1 MLSTIIINTIDSQN
15 YPVVVYVCSFVF
27 DNCILTNTINSQSEL
42 PFNVTIP
49 NDYIESNQ
57 IILKLVDSSGCEYF
71 IPHTCPTP
79 TPSVTPTYTPT
90 YTPSLTNTPTVTL
103 TRTTTKTPTSTPSL

>member
-1 MLSTIIINTIDSQN
+1 MLSTIIINTIESQN

-57 IILKLVDSSGCEYF
+57 IILKLVDNTGCE
-71 IPHTCPTP
+71 
-79 TPSVTPTYTPT
+79 
-90 YTPSLTNTPTVTL
+90 
-103 TRTTTKTPTSTPSL
+103 